1 MADSKT
7 ILVTGSTDGIG
18 LATARRLFVSG
29 HKVLVHGRTEQKAN
43 FGVGQVLVY
52 SGMKENAK
60 TEKLIPVWGDL
71 SHFSEVVAL
80 AKQVEK
86 VAPDLTVLL
95 NNAGVFMTE
104 RVISKDGF
112 EMTFAVNHL
121 VVQLLTHH
129 LLPLLK
135 TKPNARV
142 VTVSSIAHSRGH
154 IHFDNLNG
162 EKHFEGYEAYAASK
176 LMNVHFTRVSAAL
189 HKGSHVTF
197 NCLHPGV
204 IATKLLRA
212 GFNIQGDGVD
222 VGCQTSVFLATDSS
236 VAQKTGCYFVNS
248 REAIPSRLGQDEN
261 LAVQLWKK
269 SEELLKPW
277 Y

>member
-29 HKVLVHGRTEQKAN
+29 HTVLVHGRTEAKAN

-52 SGMKENAK
+52 SGMKENAR
-60 TEKLIPVWGDL
+60 TDKLIPVWGDYSSL
-71 SHFSEVVAL
+71 AEVVNL

-86 VAPDLTVLL
+86 LNPTVLI
-95 NNAGVFMTE
+95 NNAGVYMKEKTL
-104 RVISKDGF
+104 SSDGF

-121 VVQLLTHH
+121 ATQLLTHH
-129 LLPLLK
+129 LLPVLK
-135 TKPNARV
+135 QQIHSRV
-142 VTVSSIAHSRGH
+142 VTVSSIAHTRGH
-154 IHFDNLNG
+154 ISFDNLNS
-162 EKHFEGYEAYAASK
+162 EKHFDGYEAYAASK
-176 LMNVHFTRVSAAL
+176 LMNVLFTRVSAAL
-189 HKGSHVTF
+189 NKDSSVKF

-222 VGCQTSVFLATDSS
+222 LGCQTSVFLATDPT
-236 VAQKTGCYFVNS
+236 VAQVTGKYFVNS
-248 REAIPSRLGQDEN
+248 KETIPSRTGQDDN
-261 LAVQLWKK
+261 LAIQLWKK
-269 SEELLKPW
+269 TEEILKPW
-277 Y
+277 F

>member
-1 MADSKT
+1 MEQKT
-7 ILVTGSTDGIG
+7 ILVTGATDGIG
-18 LATARRLFVSG
+18 LATVRRLFVGG
-29 HKVLVHGRTEQKAN
+29 HKVLVHGRSEQKAK
-43 FGVGQVLVY
+43 FAIGQVLVF
-52 SGMKENAK
+52 SGMKEDSK
-60 TEKLIPVWGDL
+60 TDKLIPVWGDL
-71 SHFSEVVAL
+71 SNFSEVVAL

-86 VAPDLTVLL
+86 LAPDLNVLL
-95 NNAGVFMTE
+95 NNAGVFMNE
-104 RVISKDGF
+104 RIITKDGF

-121 VVQLLTHH
+121 AAQLLTHH
-129 LLPLLK
+129 LLPILK
-135 TKPNARV
+135 DKPHARV

-189 HKGSHVTF
+189 HKNSNVKF

-204 IATKLLRA
+204 IGTKLLRA
-212 GFNIQGDGVD
+212 GFNIQGEGVEE
-222 VGCQTSVFLATDSS
+222 GCKTSVFLATDPS
-236 VAQKTGCYFVNS
+236 VAQTTGGYFVNS
-248 REAIPSRLGQDEN
+248 KETIPSRLGQDEN
-261 LAVQLWKK
+261 LAVQVWKK